1 MQVKKSITLSREV
14 WEEARKLSSNFSR
27 LVEEALRYYIRQR
40 KIEKAKKAFGAWKDR
55 VQDSVEIVN
64 EMRRDERDRRWNTD

>member
-40 KIEKAKKAFGAWKDR
+40 KIEKAKKVFGAWKDR
-55 VQDSVEIVN
+55 TKSSVEIVN
-64 EMRRDERDRRWNTD
+64 EMRKDERDRRWNTD